1 MPKKMHLILFIAAFA
16 AVMIFS
22 GALSSEAG
30 GGQLL
35 DIGEASWAEQE
46 ITEMSALEILEGYP
60 DGRFLPYQSVT
71 RLEAVAM
78 LIRTLGL
85 DDQAR
90 AMEEADVAYQV
101 PYLPWGRGYLIMG
114 VERGMLDKNYL
125 NQLEPTGAATRAQV
139 AALVCLA
146 FDLSATGSSLDFA
159 DADQIPYG
167 YQEYVAA
174 LVDNGLMQ
182 GLPGNVFEPNSVI
195 NRAQMAVLLSNLLNK
210 ELADPYPDRR
220 ITGTV
225 SNIEPISGLIDLQ
238 EGASKFLTAEC
249 RYYLDGKK
257 VEAAGI
263 KNGDAVKLTLDD
275 GGQVVLVQAARSSE
289 GPGANQGQVYQ
300 GLVDNVFFIGGE
312 CWVAITCLDGTKIT
326 RSAPSSV
333 MVNDPSGQMSL
344 AGLSAGKYIE
354 MMLEDNQITSINVLS
369 TSTVKG
375 KVTDVESSI
384 LTITSGGSRMELEV
398 PGGVAVLKDNSAV
411 SYDTIAVNNEVEVAV
426 YGQKAIKIVILRDT
440 SPEGTIEELDG
451 GEITIRDVYGYINT
465 YTLDEDVEVIIDGDS
480 EGLGDL
486 NEGDKVRLELNSR
499 NYVTDIEV
507 LDSSESD
514 LEGEIRDLD
523 TTGAYGITIRNS
535 DGDKFT
541 YKVVEDVD
549 VYKGS
554 RQLDFD
560 ELETG
565 DEVRLE
571 LDSDGWV
578 DEIEVLDYG
587 ESDLEGEIRDLDTTG
602 AYGITIRNS
611 DGDKFTY
618 KVVEDVDVYKGSRQ
632 LDFDELEIGDEVRLE
647 LDSDD
652 WVDEIEVLDSDQSTE
667 EGVISGLRTGSS
679 PRLWLTNSDGD
690 EERYDISDDVDCD
703 RDGDSIDLE
712 EIVIGSEAE
721 IEIEDD
727 EVVTIEI
734 TDDEDITIE
743 GEIIDVRVSSERI
756 QIEQSSGNQFTYY
769 LEDGAILRDSD
780 GDRIDLEDVEEGWDV
795 ELRLRDGQIYRLT
808 EL

>member
-1 MPKKMHLILFIAAFA
+1 
-16 AVMIFS
+16 
-22 GALSSEAG
+22 
-30 GGQLL
+30 
-35 DIGEASWAEQE
+35 
-46 ITEMSALEILEGYP
+46 
-60 DGRFLPYQSVT
+60 
-71 RLEAVAM
+71 
-78 LIRTLGL
+78 
-85 DDQAR
+85 
-90 AMEEADVAYQV
+90 
-101 PYLPWGRGYLIMG
+101 
-114 VERGMLDKNYL
+114 
-125 NQLEPTGAATRAQV
+125 
-139 AALVCLA
+139 
-146 FDLSATGSSLDFA
+146 
-159 DADQIPYG
+159 
-167 YQEYVAA
+167 YVAA
-174 LVDNGLMQ
+174 LVDNELMQ

-210 ELADPYPDRR
+210 ELANPYPDRR

-263 KNGDAVKLTLDD
+263 KNGDSVKLTLDD
-275 GGQVVLVQAARSSE
+275 SGQVVLVQAARSSQ

-300 GLVDNVFFIGGE
+300 GLVDNVFFIGSE
-312 CWVAITCLDGTKIT
+312 CWVVITCLDGTKIT

-507 LDSSESD
+507 LDSNKSD

-523 TTGAYGITIRNS
+523 TTGTYGITIRNS

-549 VYKGS
+549 VNKGS

-560 ELETG
+560 ELET
-565 DEVRLE
+565 
-571 LDSDGWV
+571 
-578 DEIEVLDYG
+578 
-587 ESDLEGEIRDLDTTG
+587 
-602 AYGITIRNS
+602 
-611 DGDKFTY
+611 
-618 KVVEDVDVYKGSRQ
+618 
-632 LDFDELEIGDEVRLE
+632 GDEVRLE

-679 PRLWLTNSDGD
+679 PRLSLTNSDGD
-690 EERYDISDDVDCD
+690 EERYEISDDVDCSKE
-703 RDGDSIDLE
+703 GDSIDLE

-780 GDRIDLEDVEEGWDV
+780 GDSIDLEDVEEGWDV

>member
-1 MPKKMHLILFIAAFA
+1 MPRKMHLILFIAAFA

-30 GGQLL
+30 ADQLL

-78 LIRTLGL
+78 LIRMLGL

-125 NQLEPTGAATRAQV
+125 SQLEPTGAASRAQV

-146 FDLSATGSSLDFA
+146 FDLNATGSSLDFA

-167 YQEYVAA
+167 YQEYVAT
-174 LVDNGLMQ
+174 LVEHELMQ

-210 ELADPYPDRR
+210 ELANPYPDRR

-238 EGASKFLTAEC
+238 EGTSKFLTAEC
-249 RYYLDGKK
+249 WYYLDGKK
-257 VEAAGI
+257 VEPAGI
-263 KNGDAVKLTLDD
+263 KNGDSVKLTLDD
-275 GGQVVLVQAARSSE
+275 SGQVVLVQAVRSSQ
-289 GPGANQGQVYQ
+289 GQGANQGEVYQ
-300 GLVDNVFFIGGE
+300 GLVDNVFFIGSE
-312 CWVAITCLDGTKIT
+312 CWVVITCLDGTKLT
-326 RSAPSSV
+326 RSVPSSV
-333 MVNDPSGQMSL
+333 TVNDPSGQMSL

-354 MMLEDNQITSINVLS
+354 MRLEGNQITSINVLS

-384 LTITSGGSRMELEV
+384 LTITSGGSKMELEV
-398 PGGVAVLKDNSAV
+398 PAGVAVLKDNSAV
-411 SYDTIAVNNEVEVAV
+411 SYETIAVNNEVEVAV
-426 YGQKAIKIVILRDT
+426 YGQKVIKIVILRDT
-440 SPEGTIEELDG
+440 SPEGTIQDLDG
-451 GEITIRDVYGYINT
+451 SEITIRDVYGYINT
-465 YTLDEDVEVIIDGDS
+465 YTLDEDVDVIIDGDS

-486 NEGDKVRLELNSR
+486 NTGDKVRLELNSR

-507 LDSSESD
+507 LDSNKSD
-514 LEGEIRDLD
+514 LEGKIRALD
-523 TTGAYGITIRNS
+523 TTGTYGITIRNS
-535 DGDKFT
+535 DGDKLT
-541 YKVVEDVD
+541 YNVVEDVE

-554 RQLDFD
+554 KQLDFD
-560 ELETG
+560 ELKIG

-571 LDSDGWV
+571 LDSDDWV

-587 ESDLEGEIRDLDTTG
+587 ESDLEGEIRALDTTG
-602 AYGITIRNS
+602 TYGITIRNS
-611 DGDKFTY
+611 EGDKFTY
-618 KVVEDVDVYKGSRQ
+618 KVVEDVEVYKGSRQ
-632 LDFDELEIGDEVRLE
+632 LDFDELAIGDEVRLE

-690 EERYDISDDVDCD
+690 EERYDISDDVECSK
-703 RDGDSIDLE
+703 DGDSIDLE

-734 TDDEDITIE
+734 TNDEDITVQ
-743 GEIIDVRVSSERI
+743 GEIINVRVSSERI

-769 LEDGAILRDSD
+769 LEDGAILRDRD